1 MRRLALIFAV
11 LTALAAP
18 VALVEAGAGAPP
30 TQRSQP
36 VLLAFRGG
44 GFHLGGGGFSSRR
57 YGSGGFFSRRRSSSG
72 LFGRSGF
79 FHRLVRYAAIA
90 YFLHLFFTHGGLSI
104 ILWLIIIGLVVML
117 VHRRRRRAAARY
129 SY

>member
-18 VALVEAGAGAPP
+18 VALVEAGAGAPAAP
-30 TQRSQP
+30 HSQP

-44 GFHLGGGGFSSRR
+44 FHFGGGGFGTRR
-57 YGSGGFFSRRRSSSG
+57 YGSGGFLSRGRSSR
-72 LFGRSGF
+72 FGRTSF
-79 FHRLVRYAAIA
+79 LHRLVRYAAIA

-117 VHRRRRRAAARY
+117 FHRRRRRAAARY